1 MKKKYRTFTLTF
13 ISVLSLTLLYLTW
26 SNLQDSVPNTERDVI
41 HVVSV
46 IAGQLTCRDAMPFL
60 KSLFFHRR
68 SELHLHVITN
78 SPGYTTLS
86 VLFRTWSIEGV
97 KISFYHLE
105 KFQPL
110 LTKIPS
116 THHSGIFG
124 LSKLIVEEILPRDI
138 SKVIVLDTDIVV
150 IDSLQDLW
158 DLFKLMGRNQFIG
171 LVENL
176 SDYYIEKQLFSALG
190 RGYNTGVMLLD
201 LQKMRAMRWIYIW
214 QQEHRMLHEKI
225 GAVQQAD
232 QDIINSYLNQ
242 HTSELYQLP
251 CVWNYQISANSLA
264 DKICSKNRYRI
275 VHWNSPSK
283 YELDTDIARSVY
295 GLYQVYLRLD
305 GSAVKKRFFLESRP
319 TKYDINS
326 TPNPCAAIH
335 QAGTRVYR
343 THPFFIPQVATPASD
358 DVTLVTQLSM
368 DRLQMLEQIAR
379 QWKSSMS
386 IAIYTMDYELEDIL
400 LFISQCR
407 YLKSR
412 KDISYHVVFRA
423 GDLYPVNYLRNV
435 AMNFSST
442 DSVFISDID
451 FIPML
456 NLDLDLKYWD
466 SHPSMKSISGN
477 KALIIPAFETL
488 RYKFSSPGDKQELI
502 RMWDDGLVDTFRHF
516 EWSRGHAATN
526 YTYWK
531 QAVSPYKVDWDMD
544 YEPYVFLSKKG
555 PLFDPRF
562 VGFGWNK
569 VSFII
574 ELDALDFELWVLPD
588 VFMIHVPH
596 SPSLDISHF
605 RYDTNYRI
613 CLQEVKDWF
622 LRDLVV
628 RFGTSAF
635 KYAQFEG

>member
-1 MKKKYRTFTLTF
+1 MKKKYRTFTLTL
-13 ISVLSLTLLYLTW
+13 ISILALTLLYVSW
-26 SNLQDSVPNTERDVI
+26 PNIQHDISNTDGDVI

-46 IAGQLTCRDAMPFL
+46 IAGQLACRNAMPFL

-68 SELHLHVITN
+68 SELHLHIITN
-78 SPGYTTLS
+78 KPGYTTLS

-105 KFQPL
+105 NFQHL
-110 LTKIPS
+110 LTNIPN
-116 THHSGIFG
+116 THHSGIYG
-124 LSKLIVEEILPRDI
+124 LSKLIVEEILPGDI
-138 SKVIVLDTDIVV
+138 SQVIVLDTDIVV
-150 IDSLQDLW
+150 IDSLKDLW
-158 DLFKLMGRNQFIG
+158 NLFELMGRNQFIG

-176 SDYYIEKQLFSALG
+176 SNYYIEKHLFSSLG

-201 LQKMRAMRWIYIW
+201 LQKMRAMKWIDIW
-214 QQEHRMLHEKI
+214 RQEHMQLYKKI
-225 GAVQQAD
+225 GAVKQAD
-232 QDIINSYLNQ
+232 QDIINSYLERHANKV
-242 HTSELYQLP
+242 YQLS
-251 CVWNYQISANSLA
+251 CVWNYQVSLYSLA
-264 DKICSKNRYRI
+264 NKICNKNRYRI

-283 YELDTDIARSVY
+283 HELDTDIARSVY
-295 GLYQVYLRLD
+295 GLYQVYLKLD
-305 GSAVKKRFFLESRP
+305 GSTVKKRVFLESKQ
-319 TKYDINS
+319 TNYDINT

-335 QAGTRVYR
+335 QAGVRVYR
-343 THPFFIPQVATPASD
+343 THPFFIPQVETPASD

-368 DRLQMLEQIAR
+368 DRVQMLERIAKHWR
-379 QWKSSMS
+379 SSMS
-386 IAIYTMDYELEDIL
+386 IAIYTMDYELEDVL

-412 KDISYHVVFRA
+412 KNISYHVVFRV

-435 AMNFSST
+435 AMNFSLTSA
-442 DSVFISDID
+442 VFITDID
-451 FIPML
+451 FLPKL
-456 NLDLDLKYWD
+456 NLDSNLKYWV
-466 SHPSMKSISGN
+466 SHHNMISISGN
-477 KALIIPAFETL
+477 KAFIVPAFETL
-488 RYKFSSPGDKQELI
+488 RYKFSSPGGKQELI
-502 RMWDDGLVDTFRHF
+502 QMWDDGLLDTFRHF
-516 EWSRGHAATN
+516 EWPRGHAATN

-531 QAVSPYKVDWDMD
+531 QAVSPYKVGWDMD
-544 YEPYVFLSKKG
+544 YEPYVFLPKKG
-555 PLFDPRF
+555 PLFDTRF

-605 RYDTNYRI
+605 RHDTNYRI
-613 CLQEVKDWF
+613 CLQEVKDRF

-628 RFGTSAF
+628 RFGTPAF